1 MAIIFTTNII
11 LIILGDN
18 VSIASIDESLT
29 QRGRGT
35 RGGRGSR
42 GARGRGTVRGLRE
55 ERDVHSGKYSYN
67 IHYKYILIIL
77 GDNVSVTSIDESLTQ
92 RGRGTRGG
100 RGRGTVRGLREER
113 DVHSGK

>member
-1 MAIIFTTNII
+1 MQRGRGGRGRGSRGARGRGTVRGVREERDVHSGKYSYNIHYKYI

-35 RGGRGSR
+35 RGGRGKGSR
-42 GARGRGTVRGLRE
+42 GARGRETVRGLRE

-67 IHYKYILIIL
+67 IHY
-77 GDNVSVTSIDESLTQ
+77 
-92 RGRGTRGG
+92 
-100 RGRGTVRGLREER
+100 
-113 DVHSGK
+113 